1 MAFSILPPETL
12 GIRTLADPKVTLRV
26 RFVRARSARA
36 TWGASRTL
44 QSKGAG
50 ATAART
56 PNINFNDCLRE
67 LGQAA
72 RPISTGELRA
82 LQRFHIRPINLV
94 VYEGSLVPCGRDT

>member
-1 MAFSILPPETL
+1 AFSILPPETL
-12 GIRTLADPKVTLRV
+12 GIRTLADPKVTLRSV
-26 RFVRARSARA
+26 RPRTRGPRAA
-36 TWGASRTL
+36 WGASRTP
-44 QSKGAG
+44 QSKSAG

-56 PNINFNDCLRE
+56 PNTNYNDCLRE